1 MSEPLADVSETN
13 GGDPQPLSSDTLQV
27 GDTVSEA
34 LLQRLAKLE
43 KYEHK
48 LAEVAR
54 VYRNLNTARK
64 AIETVLKRLT
74 PIQSIAE
81 VEELEAH
88 LSNLNAKSQ
97 VAGEQIGALTER
109 DKASR
114 LKITDLETQL
124 SALRGAEQER
134 GSLAKELD
142 KVTKE
147 RKVVEGQLE
156 RSNQKLRLDVKAL
169 QSEISELRAT
179 PAVPDVDTLATQLLS
194 QVPAVSES
202 EPLRE
207 LQTQLLVACG
217 TPEGLVPA
225 TEVDEAVAR
234 ASESHALELAQL
246 KDILRKELATSE
258 DRLKTASAE
267 SDKAI
272 ADLRL
277 QLDSAPASEASGGG
291 LTAERVGEI
300 VAAALALKLELVSS
314 EEPPPASQSVEV
326 GGGKKKGKKKR
337 KGTGTAPSPVVV
349 PSEAVESDAAVK
361 ATQNEIA
368 QLIAL
373 IESINDTSA
382 KARESEATDT
392 MVADLQAQIDQAQQS
407 LSDQRQASDAQ
418 MALLSADVD
427 AKALRIGELTEEL
440 RAAEARSSEL
450 TAELDTHKKRVDEL
464 AGALSATQEK
474 CEKLTGELGAAEA
487 KTVAIGEERTKLA
500 QTLAKAQGASVR
512 LEAQQSELQTQVT
525 SLTKQLESA
534 RSRSNELQTSLE
546 RATADHAQAMARAT
560 AAEATVTGLEEHVRA
575 VDADLANS
583 RAQFADK
590 SRALAQASAQSQ
602 ELQYALEKERRALR
616 IASDDAAKQAT
627 AAHERLAAA
636 QADADAQSAKDR
648 EAIEGLRRKLS
659 ELDHSHALASRADR
673 LEAQHAER
681 QAELETMRQNLQ
693 RAEDTQTEL
702 RIEADRLRD
711 IERDLQTANEQ
722 LARVT
727 DERALSEQRWKRVH
741 RDLKEELRRL
751 QREKITA
758 PPPLDD
764 PPQSPSAPRSNSL
777 TLASVSSLLRAATTA
792 NVSASAIAGRR
803 ASARPQPIAEVA
815 EAATPVVAE
824 RLLPVHNHTR
834 SVSNAAST
842 VSSSSSS
849 VSDALSNESNAN
861 VNVEYLRNVLFRF
874 FNDKDR
880 RNQLVPVLSTLLRSA
895 CTQCRL
901 VRSNEHGAT
910 LDLYEEPSVYTT
922 LANENNLG
930 NHVLHIVKS
939 KPTIPWRATY
949 DMYLSTSVAPS
960 SGVLVGRVVPTTV
973 GGVYSILQRSTD
985 PAQTQLADEVQWEE
999 VCAVQYDSHVLGST
1013 GPREMT
1019 VIVHAVSDDRGTGSL
1034 IDRYRAG
1041 ADTDPGIVPLINKP
1055 PIYISETASYALDF
1069 GPRIT
1074 TRSVKNFQLIH
1085 PHDKDYIVMQFG
1097 KSGPHSFALDIRYPM
1112 SPIMALG
1119 VAITS
1124 LDRKVIYNLSLPF
1137 FSSS

>member
-1 MSEPLADVSETN
+1 MSEPLADASETN
-13 GGDPQPLSSDTLQV
+13 GDHVPLSSDTLQV
-27 GDTVSEA
+27 GDVVSEA
-34 LLQRLAKLE
+34 LLQRLGKLE

-64 AIETVLKRLT
+64 AIEAVLKRLT

-88 LSNLNAKSQ
+88 LSNLNTKTQ
-97 VAGEQIGALTER
+97 VAGEQIGALTEL
-109 DKASR
+109 DKTNRIKVAE
-114 LKITDLETQL
+114 LESQL
-124 SALRGAEQER
+124 LALRNAEQER
-134 GSLAKELD
+134 QALAKELD

-169 QSEISELRAT
+169 ESSLSELRASS
-179 PAVPDVDTLATQLLS
+179 PPVPDVDTLATQLSS
-194 QVPAVSES
+194 QVSAAAAAAAAATVS

-207 LQTQLLVACG
+207 LQAQLLLACG

-225 TEVDEAVAR
+225 TSVDDAVAR
-234 ASESHALELAQL
+234 ASESHELELAQL

-258 DRLKTASAE
+258 DRLKTATAE
-267 SDKAI
+267 SDKVI

-277 QLDSAPASEASGGG
+277 QLEESAPAMEEAPSGG

-314 EEPPPASQSVEV
+314 DEPPPASHSAEP
-326 GGGKKKGKKKR
+326 GGAKKKGKKKR
-337 KGTGTAPSPVVV
+337 KGTGASSAPSPVAI
-349 PSEAVESDAAVK
+349 PSNPVDSDAAVVK
-361 ATQNEIA
+361 ATPREIA

-373 IESINDTSA
+373 IEAANDTTSA
-382 KARESEATDT
+382 KARESEATEAAT
-392 MVADLQAQIDQAQQS
+392 ADLISQIGQAQQA

-418 MALLSADVD
+418 MALLSADID
-427 AKALRIGELTEEL
+427 AKALRIDELAEEL
-440 RAAEARSSEL
+440 RVAETKSSEL
-450 TAELDTHKKRVDEL
+450 AMELQTHKKRVDEL
-464 AGALSATQEK
+464 AEELEATEAK
-474 CEKLTGELGAAEA
+474 CEKLARELEAAEA
-487 KTVAIGEERTKLA
+487 KAGAIGEERTKLA
-500 QTLAKAQGASVR
+500 QTLAKAQGAGVR
-512 LEAQQSELQTQVT
+512 LEAQQAELKAQVT
-525 SLTKQLESA
+525 SLAKELESA
-534 RSRSNELQTSLE
+534 RSRSSELQTSME
-546 RATADHAQAMARAT
+546 RATADHALAMGRAS
-560 AAEATVTGLEEHVRA
+560 AAEATVSGLEEHVRA

-616 IASDDAAKQAT
+616 IASDDAAKQV
-627 AAHERLAAA
+627 AAASEQLAAA
-636 QADADAQSAKDR
+636 QAEADAQSRKDR
-648 EAIEGLRRKLS
+648 EEIEGLRRKLS

-693 RAEDTQTEL
+693 RAEDAQTEL
-702 RIEADRLRD
+702 RVEADRLRD
-711 IERDLQTANEQ
+711 IERDLKTANEH

-758 PPPLDD
+758 QPPIDD

-792 NVSASAIAGRR
+792 NVSVSAIAGRR

-815 EAATPVVAE
+815 ETPPVAAE

-842 VSSSSSS
+842 VSSASSS
-849 VSDALSNESNAN
+849 VSDALSNESNVN

-880 RNQLVPVLSTLLRSA
+880 RNQLVPVLSTLLR
-895 CTQCRL
+895 CKTDEIKQIQL
-901 VRSNEHGAT
+901 
-910 LDLYEEPSVYTT
+910 L
-922 LANENNLG
+922 
-930 NHVLHIVKS
+930 
-939 KPTIPWRATY
+939 
-949 DMYLSTSVAPS
+949 
-960 SGVLVGRVVPTTV
+960 
-973 GGVYSILQRSTD
+973 LQ
-985 PAQTQLADEVQWEE
+985 
-999 VCAVQYDSHVLGST
+999 
-1013 GPREMT
+1013 
-1019 VIVHAVSDDRGTGSL
+1019 
-1034 IDRYRAG
+1034 
-1041 ADTDPGIVPLINKP
+1041 K
-1055 PIYISETASYALDF
+1055 
-1069 GPRIT
+1069 
-1074 TRSVKNFQLIH
+1074 
-1085 PHDKDYIVMQFG
+1085 
-1097 KSGPHSFALDIRYPM
+1097 
-1112 SPIMALG
+1112 
-1119 VAITS
+1119 
-1124 LDRKVIYNLSLPF
+1124 
-1137 FSSS
+1137 

>member
-194 QVPAVSES
+194 QVPAASES

-314 EEPPPASQSVEV
+314 EEPPPASQSAEV

-583 RAQFADK
+583 
-590 SRALAQASAQSQ
+590 
-602 ELQYALEKERRALR
+602 
-616 IASDDAAKQAT
+616 
-627 AAHERLAAA
+627 
-636 QADADAQSAKDR
+636 
-648 EAIEGLRRKLS
+648 
-659 ELDHSHALASRADR
+659 
-673 LEAQHAER
+673 
-681 QAELETMRQNLQ
+681 
-693 RAEDTQTEL
+693 
-702 RIEADRLRD
+702 
-711 IERDLQTANEQ
+711 
-722 LARVT
+722 
-727 DERALSEQRWKRVH
+727 
-741 RDLKEELRRL
+741 
-751 QREKITA
+751 
-758 PPPLDD
+758 P
-764 PPQSPSAPRSNSL
+764 
-777 TLASVSSLLRAATTA
+777 
-792 NVSASAIAGRR
+792 
-803 ASARPQPIAEVA
+803 
-815 EAATPVVAE
+815 
-824 RLLPVHNHTR
+824 
-834 SVSNAAST
+834 
-842 VSSSSSS
+842 
-849 VSDALSNESNAN
+849 
-861 VNVEYLRNVLFRF
+861 
-874 FNDKDR
+874 
-880 RNQLVPVLSTLLRSA
+880 A

-1019 VIVHAVSDDRGTGSL
+1019 VIVHAVSDNRGTGSL